1 MDKILIVIGCE
12 FIVFLFI
19 AANIQNFF
27 NKMHL
32 SHNLLLSL
40 HKNTLKI

>member
-12 FIVFLFI
+12 FIVFVFI

-32 SHNLLLSL
+32 SHYFITIFAQ
-40 HKNTLKI
+40 KYEI